1 MLKDIKVIFMGTP
14 EFSTD
19 VLNMLIA
26 NTTALGVI
34 TQPDKLVGRKKE
46 LVFSPVKKIALE
58 NNIKVFQPV
67 KIRNEY
73 EDILAM
79 KPDIIITA
87 AYGQIIPKAILGCIN
102 VHGSL
107 LPKLR
112 GGAPIQHAI
121 IDG

>member
-19 VLNMLIA
+19 VLKMLIA
-26 NTTALGVI
+26 NTKVIGVI

-73 EDILAM
+73 
-79 KPDIIITA
+79 
-87 AYGQIIPKAILGCIN
+87 
-102 VHGSL
+102 
-107 LPKLR
+107 
-112 GGAPIQHAI
+112 
-121 IDG
+121 